1 MPGLFFGEGNGEGN
15 GQGNGGNALWTGLG
29 SAPLSEPLNVA
40 VRWKTFL
47 PTSGQYGYPDRW
59 WSPMLRAQ
67 VVMGE
72 FADKGGLRAVTL
84 AAPNNDPAQMAD
96 EIFKL
101 AQKFAHRELRLPEII
116 AQSDSFV
123 DYWYQLLMADNGRR
137 PNTATLVQVGVAVGG
152 LVAMYQKD
160 KHKRLRPAQVYPA
173 LTPVIP
179 TPPHPSYPSG
189 HSTQAHLIWH
199 CVRAGMPDTIGDAM
213 DDVMQSL
220 AGRIAENREIA
231 GVHFESD
238 TAAGKNLAQDII
250 AVLKGQVDTFKTLTN
265 AALSEWQD
273 LTPSNAV
280 AIPALPSANVDIA
293 DISDAT
299 VQKIVNAVA
308 AKLQPP
314 SGAST

>member
-123 DYWYQLLMADNGRR
+123 DYWYPVADGGQRAAAQHRHTGAGRGGRR
-137 PNTATLVQVGVAVGG
+137 RTCGDMPRRTNTNVCA
-152 LVAMYQKD
+152 
-160 KHKRLRPAQVYPA
+160 RLRF
-173 LTPVIP
+173 T
-179 TPPHPSYPSG
+179 
-189 HSTQAHLIWH
+189 
-199 CVRAGMPDTIGDAM
+199 R
-213 DDVMQSL
+213 
-220 AGRIAENREIA
+220 R
-231 GVHFESD
+231 
-238 TAAGKNLAQDII
+238 
-250 AVLKGQVDTFKTLTN
+250 
-265 AALSEWQD
+265 
-273 LTPSNAV
+273 
-280 AIPALPSANVDIA
+280 
-293 DISDAT
+293 
-299 VQKIVNAVA
+299 
-308 AKLQPP
+308 
-314 SGAST
+314 